1 MNHRGPG
8 RPLAQEH
15 MERQEFA
22 GGPYRIS
29 RLTVMAKAPG
39 DRRRSR
45 DGPQAVAAPDDA
57 HREVGNAED
66 W

>member
-1 MNHRGPG
+1 V
-8 RPLAQEH
+8 
-15 MERQEFA
+15 
-22 GGPYRIS
+22 GPYQIA

-45 DGPQAVAAPDDA
+45 DGPQAVAAPDDTKG
-57 HREVGNAED
+57 EVGNAED